1 MDSNSLREHLSIL
14 KLSNIEV
21 AKLLDTTERT
31 VQRWLSGQT
40 SVPGSIARALE
51 AWLYL
56 DYAGLPWRPD
66 GIPLIHAHPNGK
78 VSVALGL
85 GEGKK
90 NNIEEIV
97 DSVLNKGGPSAPWVV
112 DIGYRRATL
121 GHAWIKFKALPNGK
135 FIPQSYGRTDIVPNI
150 DRDKTLVEDG
160 YACIASA
167 LNKAEKVQRQSN
179 WEKVAI

>member
-1 MDSNSLREHLSIL
+1 MDSNLLREHLSIL

-21 AKLLDTTERT
+21 AKLLETTERT
-31 VQRWLSGQT
+31 VQRWLSGHT

-51 AWLYL
+51 AWLCL

-78 VSVALGL
+78 GSVALGM

-97 DSVLNKGGPSAPWVV
+97 NSVFKKGGPSAQWVV
-112 DIGYRRATL
+112 DVGYRRATL
-121 GHAWIKFKALPNGK
+121 GDIWIKFKTLPNGK
-135 FIPQSYGRTDIVPNI
+135 FIPQSYGRTDKVPNI
-150 DRDKTLVEDG
+150 DQDKTLVEDG
-160 YACIASA
+160 YACIAST
-167 LNKAEKVQRQSN
+167 LNRAEKIQRQNN